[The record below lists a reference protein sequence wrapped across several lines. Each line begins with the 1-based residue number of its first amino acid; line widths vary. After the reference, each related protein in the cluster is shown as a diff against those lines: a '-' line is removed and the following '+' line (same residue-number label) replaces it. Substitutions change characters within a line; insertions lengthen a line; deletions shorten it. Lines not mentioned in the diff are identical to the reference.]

1 MKTSRRLLFGTF
13 AVLLA
18 APVVLV
24 AYSRV
29 SGTGFREL
37 PPPERTA
44 PAEIAALRDFTA
56 IEITGDFEL
65 EIVRADFFAVEYTPV
80 AEDRGNFNAAV
91 RNGRLEIEGFGN
103 RTNVA
108 QGSVRISMPDLDA
121 LNVGYV
127 PIMAVRNFQGDTFEA
142 SINYTDELTLENNQF
157 DSFELELTQAGIVEM
172 RGNSFGSS
180 RISHFNTTITT
191 D

>member
-29 SGTGFREL
+29 SGTGYREL

-44 PAEIAALRDFTA
+44 AAEIAALRDFNA
-56 IEITGDFEL
+56 IEISGDFDL
-65 EIVRADFFAVEYTPV
+65 EIVRADTYAVEYRPL
-80 AEDRGNFNAAV
+80 AEDRGNFAATV
-91 RNGRLEIEGFGN
+91 RDGTLEIEGFGN
-103 RTNVA
+103 RSNVA
-108 QGSVRISMPDLDA
+108 QGSVRISLPDLAALDIGYLPVVSVSGFDGDSLDA
-121 LNVGYV
+121 DVDFAES
-127 PIMAVRNFQGDTFEA
+127 ITFA
-142 SINYTDELTLENNQF
+142 SNRYGQ
-157 DSFELELTQAGIVEM
+157 FELEIQRGGLVEFS
-172 RGNSFGSS
+172 GNTFGSS
-180 RISHFNTTITT
+180 TVRHFGTTITT

>member
-29 SGTGFREL
+29 SGTGYREL

-44 PAEIAALRDFTA
+44 AADIAALRDFNA
-56 IEITGDFEL
+56 IEISGDFDL
-65 EIVRADFFAVEYTPV
+65 EIVRADTYAVEYRPL
-80 AEDRGNFNAAV
+80 AEDRGNFNAMV
-91 RNGRLEIEGFGN
+91 RNGTLEIEGFGN
-103 RTNVA
+103 RSNVA
-108 QGSVRISMPDLDA
+108 QGSVRISLPDLDA
-121 LNVGYV
+121 LTVGYV
-127 PIMAVRNFQGDTFEA
+127 PVMAVRNFQGDTLEA

-157 DSFELELTQAGIVEM
+157 DSIDLELVRAGVVEM
-172 RGNSFGSS
+172 RGNTFGSS
-180 RISHFNTTITT
+180 RVSHFGTTITT